1 MQSSRK
7 LFDMREAEFTKET
20 VELNKAQKKSQRAR
34 NVAVAFCLIA
44 FILILFFGTMAKMA
58 SVIAENGA

>member
-1 MQSSRK
+1 MS
-7 LFDMREAEFTKET
+7 EAEFTNET
-20 VELNKAQKKSQRAR
+20 VELTTAQKKSRRAR

-58 SVIAENGA
+58 SVLDASGA

>member
-1 MQSSRK
+1 MS
-7 LFDMREAEFTKET
+7 EAEFTNET
-20 VELNKAQKKSQRAR
+20 VEMSTAQKKSRRAR

-58 SVIAENGA
+58 SVMQASGA

>member
-1 MQSSRK
+1 MK
-7 LFDMREAEFTKET
+7 EAEFTNET
-20 VELNKAQKKSQRAR
+20 VELNTAQKKSRRAR

-58 SVIAENGA
+58 SVIAERGA